1 MNPSTAL
8 ATVLVDELVRGG
20 VREAVLVPI
29 GFTSDHV
36 EVVYDL
42 DVQAAERVAEL
53 PGMTVRRAAT
63 VGTDPEFV
71 QMLVDLVAERA
82 RGPEQESHGCVAT
95 HDRCPV
101 SCCPPPPARP

>member
-1 MNPSTAL
+1 
-8 ATVLVDELVRGG
+8 
-20 VREAVLVPI
+20 VPI

-42 DVQAAERVAEL
+42 DVQAAARAAEL
-53 PGMTVRRAAT
+53 PGLTLRRAAT

-71 QMLVDLVAERA
+71 QMLVALVAERRA
-82 RGPEQESHGCVAT
+82 GPEQPDHGCVAT

-101 SCCPPPPARP
+101 GCCPPPPRRPG